1 MTGSIHTYTY
11 FKKQKENEDNC
22 GRRWVD
28 GASFPVTMNAAD
40 EVVDAKKEAENENI
54 DDEAWGV
61 AANLCQEISPM

>member
-1 MTGSIHTYTY
+1 MSDWDRTFTY

-28 GASFPVTMNAAD
+28 GANFPVTMNAAD